1 MSDSKGP
8 ARGYSWPPFEKGN
21 AAAVTH
27 GAQSPAKVEP
37 LAAELAAGVV
47 ALAPWLAA
55 PEFVH
60 AVRAWGRAEARCE
73 LLDRWLAER
82 GPLDEDGKP
91 RPAAEFLIRAERLAG
106 ELRRSLGL
114 DPASRARLM
123 RDASDAEL
131 NSANRSAVIERGR
144 RALDEAGRTPG
155 EPTHDDKKGGR

>member
-1 MSDSKGP
+1 MSESKGP
-8 ARGYSWPPFEKGN
+8 ARGYSWPAFESGN
-21 AAAVTH
+21 TAAVTH
-27 GAQSPAKVEP
+27 GAKSPALVEP

-144 RALDEAGRTPG
+144 RALDDAGRSPG
-155 EPTHDDKKGGR
+155 APGQHDEVRR